1 MQLTTPSAGTVA
13 RAPTVLKPAV
23 VPSDARAPLEDD
35 IREGLLSALPHLR
48 AFAISL
54 TGNVERADDLVQDTV
69 VRGLHFIE
77 QFERGT
83 NLQGWLFTILRNQ
96 FHTNHRKRKREV
108 EDADGVFASKL
119 SVIPEQG
126 GHLEFEDFR
135 SALAKLS
142 PDQRE
147 AILLIGAEGYTYEEA
162 AAICR
167 TKVGTIKSRVNRA
180 RTRLA
185 EILGYDDLGE
195 IGPDQLVRAAL
206 PVD

>member
-1 MQLTTPSAGTVA
+1 MQTLNSSPPAAAG
-13 RAPTVLKPAV
+13 
-23 VPSDARAPLEDD
+23 DARPPVDD
-35 IREGLLSALPHLR
+35 EIRDGILSALPHLR

-54 TGNVERADDLVQDTV
+54 TGNVERADDLVQDTI
-69 VRGLHFIE
+69 VRGLHFIN

-108 EDADGVFASKL
+108 EDADGIFASKL

-135 SALAKLS
+135 LALAKLS

-147 AILLIGAEGYTYEEA
+147 AILLIGAEGFTYEEA
-162 AAICR
+162 AVICR

-185 EILGYDDLGE
+185 EILGYDDIGE

-206 PVD
+206 KQD

>member
-1 MQLTTPSAGTVA
+1 MQTANSSP
-13 RAPTVLKPAV
+13 PTVKT
-23 VPSDARAPLEDD
+23 DARPPVDD
-35 IREGLLSALPHLR
+35 EIRDGILSALPHLR

-69 VRGLHFIE
+69 VRGLHFIN

-108 EDADGVFASKL
+108 EDADGIFASKL

-135 SALAKLS
+135 LALAKLS

-147 AILLIGAEGYTYEEA
+147 AILLIGAEGFTYEEA
-162 AAICR
+162 AVICR

-185 EILGYDDLGE
+185 EILGYDDIEDL
-195 IGPDQLVRAAL
+195 GPDSMTRAAL
-206 PVD
+206 QG